1 MKGFEKHFR
10 IKSIEIKTC
19 GFGDNVYHYQ
29 MQIIMSCERY
39 IENSG

>member
-19 GFGDNVYHYQ
+19 GFGDNVYYQ